1 MVTDFKSLMQL
12 FLSLLGTFMSLLY
25 AVAFVAFFYGLVQ
38 YILNTEDSK
47 KRADANSWMIWSVV
61 ALFVMVALW
70 GIVGLLTRTFG
81 VSPNGAGA
89 GVIPQLGR

>member
-25 AVAFVAFFYGLVQ
+25 AAAFVAFFWGLVQ

-47 KRADANSWMIWSVV
+47 KREQANSWMVWSVV

-81 VSPNGAGA
+81 LTPS
-89 GVIPQLGR
+89 VIPQLGR